1 MEIPVHFQPRPY
13 QAEFLKNAPHYRFIV
28 LEWAR
33 RSGKDLTGFAYA
45 VTRMVQEPM
54 GVIIIYPTKTQGYN
68 SFWNNVENDGFR
80 TIEHVPKELVAS
92 LYSTS
97 DNMSMVLKNGSTLTL
112 VGSTNNPESLRGANT
127 KLYILPEFVDQPVGV
142 LGILRP
148 IVAANGGQIL
158 IQSTP
163 KQDGISGGTF
173 IKLLEAAEKD
183 PTQYAQRVDAT
194 QYMSE
199 AQLTQVRS
207 DYITEYGNDF
217 LYRQEF
223 LLDEGQALAT
233 SYYGN
238 FITKARDQK
247 RIGNF
252 PHNPALPVFVSYDL
266 GLSDSTAMLF
276 WQYEKK
282 KLNLIDAYETHD
294 VGDEALIKYI
304 KAKPYNYGWHFLP
317 HDGAKRDD
325 KEAIA
330 RIQHWRN
337 AGIVNASLLRKENKE
352 DGIRRAIQLLTEPT
366 TTINKATTTEF
377 VRKLALYKRKFNQF
391 TGDYEGPEHKSE
403 SHYADAWRYVNA
415 AVEQGFRKDGTPYM
429 TLPTKKKEPEPVLEN
444 EWGDSFQSDEDW
456 ATEF

>member
-1 MEIPVHFQPRPY
+1 MQVPAHFTPRPY
-13 QAEFLKNAPHYRFIV
+13 QAEFLKNAPHYRILV

-33 RSGKDLTGFAYA
+33 RSGKDLTGFVYA
-45 VTRMVQEPM
+45 ITRMVQEPM
-54 GVIIIYPTKTQGYN
+54 GVMIVYPTKTQGYN

-80 TIEHVPKELVAS
+80 TIEHVPKEFIQN

-112 VGSTNNPESLRGANT
+112 VGSSNNPESLRGQNT
-127 KLYILPEFVDQPVGV
+127 KLFILPEFVDQPVGV
-142 LGILRP
+142 LGIIRP
-148 IVAANGGQIL
+148 VVAANEGQIL

-183 PTQYAQRVDAT
+183 PTQYAQRIDARA
-194 QYMSE
+194 YMSPE
-199 AQLTQVRS
+199 QLERVRQ

-238 FITKARDQK
+238 VITEARKSK
-247 RIGNF
+247 RIGNY
-252 PHNPALPVFVSYDL
+252 PHNPALPVYVNYDL
-266 GLSDSTAMLF
+266 GLADSTACLF
-276 WQYEKK
+276 WQYENK
-282 KLNLIDAYETHD
+282 KLNIIDAYETHD
-294 VGDEALIKYI
+294 IGDAALIKYI
-304 KAKPYNYGWHFLP
+304 QSKPYNYGWHFLP

-325 KEAIA
+325 ADAIA
-330 RIQHWRN
+330 RIQKWRN
-337 AGIVNASLLRKENKE
+337 AGVVNASLLRKESRE
-352 DGIRRAIQLLTEPT
+352 DGIRRAITRLSDPT
-366 TTINKATTTEF
+366 TTIHAPTTTEF
-377 VRKLALYKRKFNQF
+377 LRKLALYKRQFNRF

-415 AVEQGFRKDGTPYM
+415 AIEQGFRPDGTPYRAV
-429 TLPTKKKEPEPVLEN
+429 PTKTKEPEFIFEEN
-444 EWGDSFQSDEDW
+444 WDKSPSWDF
-456 ATEF
+456 

>member
-173 IKLLEAAEKD
+173 INLLEAAE
-183 PTQYAQRVDAT
+183 
-194 QYMSE
+194 
-199 AQLTQVRS
+199 
-207 DYITEYGNDF
+207 
-217 LYRQEF
+217 
-223 LLDEGQALAT
+223 
-233 SYYGN
+233 
-238 FITKARDQK
+238 
-247 RIGNF
+247 
-252 PHNPALPVFVSYDL
+252 
-266 GLSDSTAMLF
+266 
-276 WQYEKK
+276 
-282 KLNLIDAYETHD
+282 
-294 VGDEALIKYI
+294 
-304 KAKPYNYGWHFLP
+304 
-317 HDGAKRDD
+317 
-325 KEAIA
+325 
-330 RIQHWRN
+330 
-337 AGIVNASLLRKENKE
+337 
-352 DGIRRAIQLLTEPT
+352 
-366 TTINKATTTEF
+366 
-377 VRKLALYKRKFNQF
+377 
-391 TGDYEGPEHKSE
+391 
-403 SHYADAWRYVNA
+403 
-415 AVEQGFRKDGTPYM
+415 
-429 TLPTKKKEPEPVLEN
+429 
-444 EWGDSFQSDEDW
+444 
-456 ATEF
+456 